1 MLDTAIREQL
11 TQLFKDLDKK
21 VELVVEPSQHEKA
34 AELNEMLDAI
44 AGCSDKISVVN
55 GKDKSPQPKVSIWV
69 DGNSSGVSFRGI
81 PGGHEFSSLIL
92 GIANA
97 AGIGKMPDEG
107 LRSRIKRIKGPAKI
121 RTYISLSCENCPD
134 VVQALNQIAI
144 IHPDL
149 SHEMVD
155 GGLAQEETDKLGI
168 QGVPAVFIDDKM
180 IHSGRS
186 DLNELTRKLEENLGQ
201 TEAIGNNPQE
211 LNLGHFDVTVIG
223 GGPAGVSSA
232 IYSVRKGL
240 KTAIVAKTIGGQVQQ
255 TGGIEN
261 MISVVFTEGPQLTAN
276 LLEHLKAYPVDIYE
290 HRQVK
295 HIKDLDDGTKQL
307 SFDSGESMTCD
318 TLIIATGAQWKQ
330 LGIPG
335 EKEYTGRGV
344 AYCPHCDGPYYKEKK
359 VAVIGG
365 GNSGVE
371 AAIDLA
377 GICSEVVLLEFQE
390 ELKADRVLIDKL
402 KLLKNVSVVTE
413 AKTSEV
419 IGDGEKVV
427 GLTYQDRATQSMHKL
442 DLDGVFV
449 QIGLSPNSAFVSD
462 LLEINPY
469 GEIVTDTKGRTSVP
483 GIYAAGDVTT
493 VPYKQIV
500 ISMGEGAKVALAAFE
515 DRMRAQ

>member
-1 MLDTAIREQL
+1 MLDKAICEQL
-11 TQLFKDLDKK
+11 TELFKGLDKA
-21 VELVVEPSQHEKA
+21 VELVIEPSQHEKA
-34 AELNEMLDAI
+34 SELQEMLNDI
-44 AGCSDKISVVN
+44 ANCSKHISVVS
-55 GKDKSPQPKVSIWV
+55 DKHESVLPKVSIKV
-69 DGNSSGVSFRGI
+69 DRQRSGVSFRGI
-81 PGGHEFSSLIL
+81 PGGHEFSSLVL

-97 AGIGKMPDEG
+97 AGIGKMPDQG
-107 LRSRIKRIKGPAKI
+107 LSSRIRRIKGPAKI
-121 RTYISLSCENCPD
+121 KTYISLSCENCPD

-155 GGLAQEETDKLGI
+155 GGLAQDETDKLGI

-186 DLNELTRKLEENLGQ
+186 DLNELTRKLEQELGQ
-201 TEAIGNNPQE
+201 IESTDDKQPN
-211 LNLGHFDVTVIG
+211 LDLGHFDVGVIG
-223 GGPAGVSSA
+223 GGPAGVSA
-232 IYSVRKGL
+232 GIYSVRKGL
-240 KTAIVAKTIGGQVQQ
+240 KTAIIAKTFGGQVQQ

-276 LLEHLKAYPVDIYE
+276 LMDHLKAYPVNLYE
-290 HRQVK
+290 HRLVED
-295 HIKDLDDGTKQL
+295 IETLDNGTKHL
-307 SFDSGESMTCD
+307 RFESGESMTCN

-344 AYCPHCDGPYYKEKK
+344 AYCPHCDGPYYKNKK

-377 GICSEVVLLEFQE
+377 GICSKVVLIEFQD
-390 ELKADRVLIDKL
+390 ELKADRVLVDKL
-402 KLLKNVSVVTE
+402 ESLDNVSVITG
-413 AKTSEV
+413 AKTREV
-419 IGDGEKVV
+419 IGNGKKVTELQYESRNDSKV
-427 GLTYQDRATQSMHKL
+427 HTIA
-442 DLDGVFV
+442 LDGVFV
-449 QIGLSPNSAFVSD
+449 QIGLSPNSAFAKN
-462 LLEINPY
+462 LLEINSY
-469 GEIVTDTKGRTSVP
+469 GEIVTDTKGRTSVS

-515 DRMRAQ
+515 DRMRTQ